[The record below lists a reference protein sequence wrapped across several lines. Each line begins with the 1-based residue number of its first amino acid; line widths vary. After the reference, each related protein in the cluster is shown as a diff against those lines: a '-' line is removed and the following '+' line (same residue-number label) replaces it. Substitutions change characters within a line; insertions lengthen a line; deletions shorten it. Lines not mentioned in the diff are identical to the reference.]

1 VAVVWEVM
9 AVPLALIIPAAP
21 EEEVQVDIMVLEAME
36 ETLHLVQQ
44 DLPDKMVLVE
54 VAAAVEV
61 LVLQVLPAPA
71 EAE

>member
-9 AVPLALIIPAAP
+9 AVPLALIIPAAE

-54 VAAAVEV
+54 VVAAVEV
-61 LVLQVLPAPA
+61 LVTMVLPAPA